1 MPKNK
6 TSNRKEEH
14 MRTVKDEK
22 IELLEW
28 QVSHLMQ
35 ENKLLKELTSNSEA
49 HEMIEQYGKEYNMLI
64 NQIKKIQNKY
74 RKEYLKFTLAKK
86 DYETQMQEI
95 GLKKRKVK
103 RVWWRVKN
111 FFSRWR

>member
-1 MPKNK
+1 
-6 TSNRKEEH
+6 

-49 HEMIEQYGKEYNMLI
+49 YEMIEQYGKEYNMLI

-74 RKEYLKFTLAKK
+74 RKEYFKLTLAKK

-95 GLKKRKVK
+95 GLKKRNVK
-103 RVWWRVKN
+103 RVWWRVKK